1 MRMELAEAL
10 RSYRPRLRT
19 LLVSLLAGIALAM
32 VVLSAQVV
40 EIVSTALDMWSGD
53 VATDYYWI
61 LAAGAALF
69 LVVIIVALSSTVLIF
84 LSQTRRFI
92 ALLRVRYG
100 MFEGGPPGSRPGGEG
115 VKFLPKDIS
124 TVARLDP
131 ARTLLGLA
139 REAEGEVPQVD
150 RLFRYS
156 TSFTFMLAGL
166 LAFEVPLLFLGYAVV
181 PDGMAVASTAIM
193 AVAAL
198 ILSFAIALLV
208 EAQKFL
214 RYYVTRV
221 EALEAFEAQGPVPV
235 PEGDSALDRFRHCL
249 VMTHAV
255 KSAGEGPGELVGA
268 SGESHPFDAIMGGP
282 RSRVLVR
289 TLDHIPRIEEVKMLW
304 HAADDVAKK
313 DGRLPRRVVVLVTA
327 DMDELDVDDIVY
339 DFLMEH
345 PLEDVRGER
354 VRSLQIVAEVEGRY
368 SVLPF
373 TAP

>member
-1 MRMELAEAL
+1 M
-10 RSYRPRLRT
+10 
-19 LLVSLLAGIALAM
+19 
-32 VVLSAQVV
+32 VLSAQVL
-40 EIVSTALDMWSGD
+40 EIVLTAVDMLQGD
-53 VATDYYWI
+53 VATDFYRI
-61 LAAGAALF
+61 LAAVAALF

-84 LSQTRRFI
+84 ISQTRRFI

-100 MFEGGPPGSRPGGEG
+100 IFEGGPPGSRPGGEG
-115 VKFLPKDIS
+115 VKSLPEGSS

-166 LAFEVPLLFLGYAVV
+166 LALEAPLVFLGYAVV
-181 PDGMAVASTAIM
+181 PDGMAVASTAVM

-198 ILSFAIALLV
+198 ILSFAVVLLV

-221 EALEAFEAQGPVPV
+221 EALEAFEVQGPVPV

-249 VMTHAV
+249 LMTHAV
-255 KSAGEGPGELVGA
+255 KSVGEGPGELEGA
-268 SGESHPFDAIMGGP
+268 SGESHPFDTIIGGP

-289 TLDHIPRIEEVKMLW
+289 TLDHIPHIEDVKGLW

-313 DGRLPRRVVVLVTA
+313 DGRLPRRIVALVTT
-327 DMDELDVDDIVY
+327 DLDELDVDDIVY

-345 PLEDVRGER
+345 PLEDGRGER

-373 TAP
+373 TSP